1 MLSFAL
7 IPSVNKFT
15 IQLSLVCG
23 ISTAFTPY
31 LYTSF
36 LLPYGRESKEENK
49 GQMWF

>member
-1 MLSFAL
+1 MLSFVL
-7 IPSVNKFT
+7 TPSVNKFI

-23 ISTAFTPY
+23 ITAAFTPY

-36 LLPYGRESKEENK
+36 LLPYGRESEEENK